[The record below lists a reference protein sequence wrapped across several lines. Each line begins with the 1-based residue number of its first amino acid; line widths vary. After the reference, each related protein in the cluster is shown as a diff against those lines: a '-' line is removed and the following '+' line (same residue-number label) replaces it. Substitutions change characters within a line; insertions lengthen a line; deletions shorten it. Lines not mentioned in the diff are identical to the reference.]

1 MMNKKMLTIELLASG
16 YRNQEFL
23 PSEILDIYLNNIDE
37 QTKINAYISL
47 YDEKARE
54 IAAEHDK
61 LFKDG
66 KDLNILCGIPISL
79 KDIFLVKDE
88 LCTCGS
94 KMLSNYISNYDSTV
108 KDNLTSKGAIII
120 GKTNMDEFA
129 MGSSNE
135 TSFFGSVLNPIDP
148 ERVPG
153 GSSGGSASAVAANL
167 CSFATGT
174 DTGGSIRQP
183 AAFCGIT
190 GIKPTYGRVSRW
202 GMIAFA
208 SSLDQ
213 GGIFA
218 KNALD
223 AALALE
229 NIAGFDEKDST
240 SINKKVPPFFNQA
253 KSQDEEH
260 VVGIPK
266 KIIED
271 IKDDNVKN
279 NFFESLDILKK
290 SGVKVK
296 EIDLKNIQYS
306 LPVYYVIAPAE
317 CSANLSRYD
326 GVRFGHRCENPKDL
340 DDLYERSRAEGFGE
354 EVKKRILIGTYCL
367 SAGYY
372 DAYYLKAQKIRNL
385 IKQSFMDAFKK
396 VSSIM
401 MPTCANV
408 SFKLN
413 SIQNPVEMYEQ
424 DIYTIPANLAG
435 LPAISIPSG
444 KINKLPLGIQFIGNY
459 LEEGNLL
466 NLSNKFQQNS
476 NFHNE

>member
-1 MMNKKMLTIELLASG
+1 MKDLTNLSLLEQIDGLNSKEFSSLELTSSYIEKIEEQNK
-16 YRNQEFL
+16 
-23 PSEILDIYLNNIDE
+23 ILNCF
-37 QTKINAYISL
+37 ISL
-47 YDEKARE
+47 NENALEEAKKSDSKIAKNKANSME
-54 IAAEHDK
+54 
-61 LFKDG
+61 
-66 KDLNILCGIPISL
+66 GIPIAH
-79 KDIFLVKDE
+79 KDIFCIKDQKT
-88 LCTCGS
+88 TCGS
-94 KMLSNYISNYDSTV
+94 KMLENFISPYSSTV
-108 KDNLTSKGAIII
+108 YEKLFNSGTVNL

-135 TSFFGSVLNPIDP
+135 TSFYGNVLNPIDH

-153 GSSGGSASAVAANL
+153 GSSGGSAAAVAARL

-218 KNALD
+218 NSALD
-223 AALALE
+223 AAIALE
-229 NIAGFDEKDST
+229 NISGFDNKDST
-240 SINKKVPPFFNQA
+240 SLNKKVPSFFNEA
-253 KSQDEEH
+253 SSINNDH
-260 VVGIPK
+260 IVGIPRS
-266 KIIED
+266 IIEN
-271 IKDDNVKN
+271 IKDSEVKS
-279 NFFESLDILKK
+279 NFYDSVKILEK
-290 SGVKVK
+290 SGIKTK
-296 EIDLKNIQYS
+296 EIDLENIEFS

-326 GVRFGHRCENPKDL
+326 GVRFGYRCENPKNL
-340 DDLYERSRAEGFGE
+340 EDLYARSRAEGFGE

-372 DAYYLKAQKIRNL
+372 DAYYIKAQKVRNL
-385 IKQSFMDAFKK
+385 IKESFVNAFKE
-396 VSSIM
+396 VSSVM
-401 MPTCANV
+401 MPTTANV
-408 SFKLN
+408 SFKQN
-413 SIQNPVEMYEQ
+413 SIQDPVEMYEQ

-444 KINKLPLGIQFIGNY
+444 KINNLPIGIQFIGNY
-459 LEEGNLL
+459 LNEGNIL
-466 NLSNKFQQNS
+466 NLSNLFQQNT

>member
-1 MMNKKMLTIELLASG
+1 MKDLTNLSLLEQIDGLNSKEFSSLELTSSYIEKIEEQNK
-16 YRNQEFL
+16 FL
-23 PSEILDIYLNNIDE
+23 NCF
-37 QTKINAYISL
+37 ISL
-47 YDEKARE
+47 NENALEEAKKSDSKIAKNKANTME
-54 IAAEHDK
+54 
-61 LFKDG
+61 
-66 KDLNILCGIPISL
+66 GIPIAH
-79 KDIFLVKDE
+79 KDIFCIKDQKT
-88 LCTCGS
+88 TCGS
-94 KMLSNYISNYDSTV
+94 KMLENFISPYSSTV
-108 KDNLTSKGAIII
+108 YEKLFNSGTVNL

-135 TSFFGSVLNPIDP
+135 TSFYGNVLNPIDH

-153 GSSGGSASAVAANL
+153 GSSGGSAAAVAARL

-183 AAFCGIT
+183 AAVCGIT

-218 KNALD
+218 NSALD
-223 AALALE
+223 AAIALE
-229 NIAGFDEKDST
+229 NISGFDNKDST
-240 SINKKVPPFFNQA
+240 SLNKKVPSFFNEA
-253 KSQDEEH
+253 SSINNDH
-260 VVGIPK
+260 IVGIPRS
-266 KIIED
+266 IIEN
-271 IKDDNVKN
+271 IKDSEVKS
-279 NFFESLDILKK
+279 NFYDSVKILEK
-290 SGVKVK
+290 SGIKTK
-296 EIDLKNIQYS
+296 EIDLENIEFS

-326 GVRFGHRCENPKDL
+326 GVRFGYRCENPKNL
-340 DDLYERSRAEGFGE
+340 EDLYARSRAEGFGE

-372 DAYYLKAQKIRNL
+372 DAYYIKAQKVRNL
-385 IKQSFMDAFKK
+385 IKESFVNAFKE
-396 VSSIM
+396 VSSVM
-401 MPTCANV
+401 LPTTANV
-408 SFKLN
+408 SFKQN
-413 SIQNPVEMYEQ
+413 SIQDPVEMYEQ

-444 KINKLPLGIQFIGNY
+444 KINNLPLGIQFIGNY
-459 LEEGNLL
+459 LNEGNIL
-466 NLSNKFQQNS
+466 NLSNLFQQNT

>member
-1 MMNKKMLTIELLASG
+1 MKDLTNLSLLEQIDGLNSKEFSSVELTSSYVEKIEEQNK
-16 YRNQEFL
+16 
-23 PSEILDIYLNNIDE
+23 ILNCF
-37 QTKINAYISL
+37 ISL
-47 YDEKARE
+47 NENALEEAKKSDSKIAKNKANTME
-54 IAAEHDK
+54 
-61 LFKDG
+61 
-66 KDLNILCGIPISL
+66 GIPIAH
-79 KDIFLVKDE
+79 KDIFCIKDQKT
-88 LCTCGS
+88 TCGS
-94 KMLSNYISNYDSTV
+94 KMLENFVSPYSSTV
-108 KDNLTSKGAIII
+108 YEKLFNSGTVNL

-135 TSFFGSVLNPIDP
+135 TSFYGNVLNPIDH

-153 GSSGGSASAVAANL
+153 GSSGGSAAAVAARL

-218 KNALD
+218 NSALD
-223 AALALE
+223 AAIALE
-229 NIAGFDEKDST
+229 NISGFDNKDST
-240 SINKKVPPFFNQA
+240 SLNKKVPSFFNEA
-253 KSQDEEH
+253 SSINNDH
-260 VVGIPK
+260 IVGIPRS
-266 KIIED
+266 IIEN
-271 IKDDNVKN
+271 IKDSEVKS
-279 NFFESLDILKK
+279 NFYDSVKILEK
-290 SGVKVK
+290 SGIKTK
-296 EIDLKNIQYS
+296 EIDLENIEFS

-326 GVRFGHRCENPKDL
+326 GVRFGYRCENPKNL
-340 DDLYERSRAEGFGE
+340 EDLYARSRAEGFGE

-372 DAYYLKAQKIRNL
+372 DAYYIKAQKVRNL
-385 IKQSFMDAFKK
+385 IKESFVNAFKE
-396 VSSIM
+396 VSSVM
-401 MPTCANV
+401 MPTTANV
-408 SFKLN
+408 SFKQN
-413 SIQNPVEMYEQ
+413 SIQDPVEMYEQ

-444 KINKLPLGIQFIGNY
+444 KINNLPLGIQFIGNY
-459 LEEGNLL
+459 LNEGNIL
-466 NLSNKFQQNS
+466 NLSNLFQQNT

>member
-1 MMNKKMLTIELLASG
+1 MKDLTNLSLLEQINGLNSKEFSSVELTSSYIEKIEEQNK
-16 YRNQEFL
+16 
-23 PSEILDIYLNNIDE
+23 ILNCF
-37 QTKINAYISL
+37 ISL
-47 YDEKARE
+47 NENALEEAKKSDSKIAKNKANTME
-54 IAAEHDK
+54 
-61 LFKDG
+61 
-66 KDLNILCGIPISL
+66 GIPIAH
-79 KDIFLVKDE
+79 KDIFCIKDQKT
-88 LCTCGS
+88 TCGS
-94 KMLSNYISNYDSTV
+94 KMLENFISPYSSTV
-108 KDNLTSKGAIII
+108 YEKLFNSGTVNL

-135 TSFFGSVLNPIDP
+135 TSFYGNVLNPIDH

-153 GSSGGSASAVAANL
+153 GSSGGSAAAVAARL

-218 KNALD
+218 NSALD
-223 AALALE
+223 AAIALE
-229 NIAGFDEKDST
+229 NISGFDNKDST
-240 SINKKVPPFFNQA
+240 SLNKKVPSFFNEA
-253 KSQDEEH
+253 SSINNDH
-260 VVGIPK
+260 IVGIPRS
-266 KIIED
+266 IIEN
-271 IKDDNVKN
+271 IKDSEVKS
-279 NFFESLDILKK
+279 NFYDSVKILEK
-290 SGVKVK
+290 SGIKTK
-296 EIDLKNIQYS
+296 EIDLENIEFS

-326 GVRFGHRCENPKDL
+326 GVRFGYRCENPKNL
-340 DDLYERSRAEGFGE
+340 EDLYARSRAEGFGE

-372 DAYYLKAQKIRNL
+372 DAYYIKAQKVRNL
-385 IKQSFMDAFKK
+385 IKESFVNAFKE
-396 VSSIM
+396 VSSVM
-401 MPTCANV
+401 MPTTANV
-408 SFKLN
+408 SFKQN
-413 SIQNPVEMYEQ
+413 SIQDPVEMYEQ

-444 KINKLPLGIQFIGNY
+444 KINNLPLGIQFIGNY
-459 LEEGNLL
+459 LNEGNIL
-466 NLSNKFQQNS
+466 NLSNLFQQNT

>member
-1 MMNKKMLTIELLASG
+1 MKDLTNLSLLEQIDGLNSKEFSSLELTSSYIEKIEEQNK
-16 YRNQEFL
+16 
-23 PSEILDIYLNNIDE
+23 ILNCF
-37 QTKINAYISL
+37 ISL
-47 YDEKARE
+47 NENALEEAKKSDSKIAKNKANTME
-54 IAAEHDK
+54 
-61 LFKDG
+61 
-66 KDLNILCGIPISL
+66 GIPIAH
-79 KDIFLVKDE
+79 KDIFCIKDQKT
-88 LCTCGS
+88 TCGS
-94 KMLSNYISNYDSTV
+94 KMLENFISPYSSTV
-108 KDNLTSKGAIII
+108 YEKLFNSGTVNL

-135 TSFFGSVLNPIDP
+135 TSFYGNVLNPIDH

-153 GSSGGSASAVAANL
+153 GSSGGSAAAVAARL

-218 KNALD
+218 NSALD
-223 AALALE
+223 AAIALE
-229 NIAGFDEKDST
+229 NISGFDNKDST
-240 SINKKVPPFFNQA
+240 SLNKKVPSFFNEA
-253 KSQDEEH
+253 SSINNDH
-260 VVGIPK
+260 IVGIPRS
-266 KIIED
+266 IIEN
-271 IKDDNVKN
+271 IKDSEVKS
-279 NFFESLDILKK
+279 NFYDSVKILEK
-290 SGVKVK
+290 SGIKTK
-296 EIDLKNIQYS
+296 EIDLENIEFS

-326 GVRFGHRCENPKDL
+326 GVRFGYRCENPKNL
-340 DDLYERSRAEGFGE
+340 EDLYARSRAEGFGE

-372 DAYYLKAQKIRNL
+372 DAYYIKAQKVRNL
-385 IKQSFMDAFKK
+385 IKESFVNAFKE
-396 VSSIM
+396 VSSVM
-401 MPTCANV
+401 MPTTANV
-408 SFKLN
+408 SFKQN
-413 SIQNPVEMYEQ
+413 SIQDPVEMYEQ

-444 KINKLPLGIQFIGNY
+444 KINNLPLGIQFIGNY
-459 LEEGNLL
+459 LNEGNIL
-466 NLSNKFQQNS
+466 NLSNLFQQNT

>member
-1 MMNKKMLTIELLASG
+1 VK
-16 YRNQEFL
+16 EFDNL
-23 PSEILDIYLNNIDE
+23 S
-37 QTKINAYISL
+37 ISL
-47 YDEKARE
+47 ATSGLHNKDFTSVELTNHFIEKIEKNLNLNSFITQTFDVANKMAKKSDEN
-54 IAAEHDK
+54 IASKNFRPLE
-61 LFKDG
+61 
-66 KDLNILCGIPISL
+66 GIPIGM
-79 KDIFLVKDE
+79 KDLF
-88 LCTCGS
+88 CTNGTKTTAGS
-94 KMLSNYISNYDSTV
+94 KILENFIPFYESTV
-108 KDNLTSKGAIII
+108 SKNLWDSGAVML

-135 TSFFGSVLNPIDP
+135 TSFFGNVLNPIDP

-153 GSSGGSASAVAANL
+153 GSSGGSASAVAAKL

-218 KNALD
+218 RSALD
-223 AALALE
+223 ASIALE
-229 NIAGFDEKDST
+229 SISGFDEKDST
-240 SINKKVPPFFNQA
+240 SINKKVPSFYNEA
-253 KSQDEEH
+253 KEDNNNH
-260 VVGIPK
+260 IVGIPK
-266 KIIED
+266 NIIEN
-271 IKDDNVKN
+271 IKDAKVKT
-279 NFFESLDILKK
+279 NFYESVKILEKA
-290 SGVKVK
+290 GVSFK
-296 EIDLKNIQYS
+296 EIDLSNIEYS
-306 LPVYYVIAPAE
+306 LPVYYVIATAE

-326 GVRFGHRCENPKDL
+326 GVRFGHRCENPKNL
-340 DDLYERSRAEGFGE
+340 EDLYERSRAEGFGD

-372 DAYYLKAQKIRNL
+372 DAYYIKAQKIRNL
-385 IKQSFMDAFKK
+385 IKESFVNAFKD

-444 KINKLPLGIQFIGNY
+444 KINDLPLGIQFIGNY
-459 LEEGNLL
+459 LNEGNIL
-466 NLSNKFQQNS
+466 NLSNKFQQNT

>member
-1 MMNKKMLTIELLASG
+1 MKDLTNLSLLEQIDGLNSKEFSSLELTSSYIEKIEEQNK
-16 YRNQEFL
+16 
-23 PSEILDIYLNNIDE
+23 ILNCF
-37 QTKINAYISL
+37 ISL
-47 YDEKARE
+47 NENALEEAKKSDSKIAKNKANTME
-54 IAAEHDK
+54 
-61 LFKDG
+61 
-66 KDLNILCGIPISL
+66 GIPIAH
-79 KDIFLVKDE
+79 KDIFCIKDQKT
-88 LCTCGS
+88 TCGS
-94 KMLSNYISNYDSTV
+94 KMLENFISPYSSTV
-108 KDNLTSKGAIII
+108 YEKLFNSGTVNL

-135 TSFFGSVLNPIDP
+135 TSFYGNVLNPIDH

-153 GSSGGSASAVAANL
+153 GSSGGSAAAVAARL

-218 KNALD
+218 NSALD
-223 AALALE
+223 AAIALE
-229 NIAGFDEKDST
+229 NISGFDNKDST
-240 SINKKVPPFFNQA
+240 SLNKKVPSFFNEA
-253 KSQDEEH
+253 SSINNDH
-260 VVGIPK
+260 IVGIPRS
-266 KIIED
+266 IIEN
-271 IKDDNVKN
+271 IKDSDVKS
-279 NFFESLDILKK
+279 NFYDSVEILEK
-290 SGVKVK
+290 SGIKTK
-296 EIDLKNIQYS
+296 EIDLKNIEFS

-326 GVRFGHRCENPKDL
+326 GVRFGHRCENPKNL
-340 DDLYERSRAEGFGE
+340 EDLYARSRAEGFGE

-372 DAYYLKAQKIRNL
+372 DAYYIKAQKVRNL
-385 IKQSFMDAFKK
+385 IKESFVNAFKE
-396 VSSIM
+396 VSSVM
-401 MPTCANV
+401 MPTTANV
-408 SFKLN
+408 SFKQN
-413 SIQNPVEMYEQ
+413 SIQDPVEMYEQ

-444 KINKLPLGIQFIGNY
+444 KINNLPIGIQFIGNY
-459 LEEGNLL
+459 LNEGNIL
-466 NLSNKFQQNS
+466 NLSNLFQQNT

>member
-1 MMNKKMLTIELLASG
+1 MKDLTNLSLLEQINGLNSKEFSSLELTSSYMEKIEEQNK
-16 YRNQEFL
+16 
-23 PSEILDIYLNNIDE
+23 ILNCF
-37 QTKINAYISL
+37 ISL
-47 YDEKARE
+47 NENALEEAKKSDSKIAKNKADTME
-54 IAAEHDK
+54 
-61 LFKDG
+61 
-66 KDLNILCGIPISL
+66 GIPIAH
-79 KDIFLVKDE
+79 KDIFCIKDQKT
-88 LCTCGS
+88 TCGS
-94 KMLSNYISNYDSTV
+94 KMLENFISPYSSTV
-108 KDNLTSKGAIII
+108 YEKLFNSGTVNL

-135 TSFFGSVLNPIDP
+135 TSFYGNVLNPIDH

-153 GSSGGSASAVAANL
+153 GSSGGSAAAVAARL

-218 KNALD
+218 NSALD
-223 AALALE
+223 AAIALE
-229 NIAGFDEKDST
+229 NISGFDNKDST
-240 SINKKVPPFFNQA
+240 SLNKKVPSFFNEA
-253 KSQDEEH
+253 SSINNDH
-260 VVGIPK
+260 IVGIPRS
-266 KIIED
+266 IIEN
-271 IKDDNVKN
+271 IKDSEVKS
-279 NFFESLDILKK
+279 NFYDSVKILEK
-290 SGVKVK
+290 SGIKTK
-296 EIDLKNIQYS
+296 EIDLENIEFS

-326 GVRFGHRCENPKDL
+326 GVRFGYRCENPKNL
-340 DDLYERSRAEGFGE
+340 EDLYARSRAEGFGE

-372 DAYYLKAQKIRNL
+372 DAYYIKAQKVRNL
-385 IKQSFMDAFKK
+385 IKESFVNAFKE
-396 VSSIM
+396 VSSVM
-401 MPTCANV
+401 MPTTANV
-408 SFKLN
+408 SFKQN
-413 SIQNPVEMYEQ
+413 SIQDPVEMYEQ

-444 KINKLPLGIQFIGNY
+444 KINNLPLGIQFIGNY
-459 LEEGNLL
+459 LNEGNIL
-466 NLSNKFQQNS
+466 NLSNLFQQNT